1 MQLLALSA
9 LIVAAAAQTSNST
22 SSCPL
27 QFTSSCASSSQCGK
41 LNGFQLE
48 CQVYGSVKQCICSK
62 ADANCQNAT
71 NIPDTVPQFGVCTGG
86 KQCAGT
92 GFKALDTPVRVC
104 SEPLVCVPQITAGN
118 EVQSI
123 CHTCNSC
130 KQQNKPDSTGKLV
143 FNCTAICPAG
153 QGDPEITIAPTTSPT
168 TASKNKTASG
178 SNAVGDSG
186 TNKPSAAS
194 KIVASVASLVL
205 VGLAVL
211 L

>member
-1 MQLLALSA
+1 MQLLALGA
-9 LIVAAAAQTSNST
+9 LIVAAAAQTSDNT
-22 SSCPL
+22 TSCPL
-27 QFTSSCASSSQCGK
+27 QFTSACASSTQCGK

-48 CQVYGSVKQCICSK
+48 CQAYGAVKQCRCSK

-71 NIPDTVPQFGVCTGG
+71 NIPDTVPQFGLCTGG
-86 KQCAGT
+86 KQCADT

-104 SEPLVCVPQITAGN
+104 SEPLACVPQITAGN

-123 CHTCNSC
+123 CHTCSSC

-153 QGDPEITIAPTTSPT
+153 QGDPVITIAPTTSPT
-168 TASKNKTASG
+168 TGSKNKTASG
-178 SNAVGDSG
+178 SNAAGDTG
-186 TNKPSAAS
+186 TNKPSGAS
-194 KIVASVASLVL
+194 KIFAGAASLVC
-205 VGLAVL
+205 VGLSML